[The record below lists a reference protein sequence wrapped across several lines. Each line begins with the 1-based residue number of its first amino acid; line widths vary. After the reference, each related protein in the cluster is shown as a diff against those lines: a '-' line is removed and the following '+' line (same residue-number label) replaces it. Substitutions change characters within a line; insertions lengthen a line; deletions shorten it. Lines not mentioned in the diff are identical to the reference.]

1 MNEETT
7 LDTGSQEVAEPAV
20 IATAAAEPVAQQEV
34 AQPVSEGNWLDGLDE
49 AYRQNPL
56 INKWGSLNDFAKT
69 HLNAQKLIGADKV
82 AIPGKAATDEE
93 WQSLYQ
99 RLGAPEDPNQYEVE
113 QTDVFDE
120 ASFTAFRNKAYEI
133 GLSNKQAQEIAG
145 LYQDQI
151 ATGREALNQRAEEAR
166 FSGEQELRKEFGQNF
181 EQRLTQAQAA
191 ARTVMGDTAI
201 FDEIQL
207 ADGRSLGDHPAIIR
221 TFSRMAEM
229 LGEDGLVGEPTDVV
243 MSSQDAKQLISE
255 HMRPN
260 TPYTIAGHPEH
271 DMAVAEVLRLRG
283 YV

>member
-7 LDTGSQEVAEPAV
+7 LDTGSQEVADAV
-20 IATAAAEPVAQQEV
+20 VAGSVAPEPVVEQTQAAPEQTG
-34 AQPVSEGNWLDGLDE
+34 SWLDGLEDQ
-49 AYRQNPL
+49 YKSNPL
-56 INKWGSLNDFAKT
+56 INKWESLNDFAKT

-93 WQSLYQ
+93 WQSVYQ
-99 RLGAPEDPNQYEVE
+99 RLGAPEDPQQYSLERA
-113 QTDVFDE
+113 DVFDE
-120 ASFTAFRNKAYEI
+120 NTFETFRNTAYEI
-133 GLSNKQAQEIAG
+133 GLSNKQAEKISNYFENQVREGQEV
-145 LYQDQI
+145 LS
-151 ATGREALNQRAEEAR
+151 QRAEEAR

-181 EQRLTQAQAA
+181 EQKLTQAQAA
-191 ARTVMGDTAI
+191 ARTVMGDTEI
-201 FDEIQL
+201 FDQIQL
-207 ADGRSLGDHPAIIR
+207 ADGRVLGDHPAIIR

-229 LGEDGLVGEPTDVV
+229 LGEDGLVGAPTDVV

-271 DMAVAEVLRLRG
+271 DAAVAEVLRLRG

>member
-7 LDTGSQEVAEPAV
+7 LDTGSQEVSEPAV

>member
-20 IATAAAEPVAQQEV
+20 IATAVAEPVAQQEV

-191 ARTVMGDTAI
+191 ARTVMGDTEI
-201 FDEIQL
+201 FDEIKL

>member
-191 ARTVMGDTAI
+191 ARTVMGDTEI
-201 FDEIQL
+201 FDEIKL

>member
-7 LDTGSQEVAEPAV
+7 LDTGSQEVADAV
-20 IATAAAEPVAQQEV
+20 VAGSVAPEPVVEQTQV
-34 AQPVSEGNWLDGLDE
+34 APEQTGSWLDGLE
-49 AYRQNPL
+49 EEYKSNPL
-56 INKWGSLNDFAKT
+56 INKWESLNDFAKT
-69 HLNAQKLIGADKV
+69 HLNAQKLIGADKI

-93 WQSLYQ
+93 WQSVYQ

-120 ASFTAFRNKAYEI
+120 ASFTAFKNKAYEI
-133 GLSNKQAQEIAG
+133 GLSNKQAKEIAG

-151 ATGREALNQRAEEAR
+151 NTGREALNQRAEEAR
-166 FSGEQELRKEFGQNF
+166 FSGEQELRQEFGQNF
-181 EQRLTQAQAA
+181 EQKLTQAQAA
-191 ARTVMGDTAI
+191 ARTVMGDTEI
-201 FDEIQL
+201 FDQIQL
-207 ADGRSLGDHPAIIR
+207 ADGRVLGDHPAIIR

-229 LGEDGLVGEPTDVV
+229 LGEDGLVGAPTDVV

-271 DMAVAEVLRLRG
+271 DAAVAEVLRLRG